1 MIQITVHR
9 ERQLVNPKIVIAGGG
24 FGGFHAA
31 RTLEQRLGPSH
42 ARLTLVNDENFL
54 LYTPFMGSVAGG
66 ALEARHIAMPLRE
79 ALPATDVRVVRVE
92 SADPDRHIL
101 RVRNQVGKEEDLSY
115 DRLVVALGSVTR
127 VLPVPGLVEYA
138 VGFKTL
144 SEAVSL
150 RDRVL
155 RTLEMAETLE
165 DDTERAEWLT
175 FVFVGGGYAGLGGLA
190 EVQDFALDVVR
201 LYPRCRAQGL
211 RFVLVESQ
219 DHIMGEVPERLGA
232 FALREIR
239 GRGTELRLSTRVTA
253 VGPDHVVLSTG
264 ETVPTRLV
272 VWTAGVKP
280 APAVERLGLPLDETG
295 RIRVDAQMRVEGV
308 EDVWALGDAAA
319 VPDPANSGKPCPPT
333 RQHAMRQGWRVGANV
348 AASVGQGQA
357 EPFTYRTRGV
367 FVDLGRFRAVALF
380 MGVRLRG
387 RPAWL
392 LTRWF
397 HLKWVTGWGRRVQ
410 LITDWMTDRAFHR
423 DVSELGQQ
431 GHRIGE
437 PDVLHTGPA
446 GLVREPAPT
455 VAGE

>member
-1 MIQITVHR
+1 MIQITVHH

-31 RTLEQRLGPSH
+31 RTLEQRLGPSD
-42 ARLTLVNDENFL
+42 ARLTLVNDQNFL
-54 LYTPFMGSVAGG
+54 LYTPFMGAVAGG

-79 ALPATDVRVVRVE
+79 ALPSTDVRVVRVE
-92 SADPDRHIL
+92 SADPERHIL

-165 DDTERAEWLT
+165 DDAERAEWLT

-264 ETVPTRLV
+264 ESVPTRLV

-295 RIRVDAQMRVEGV
+295 RIRVDAQMRVQGV
-308 EDVWALGDAAA
+308 DDVWALGDAAA

-348 AASVGQGQA
+348 AASVGHGQP
-357 EPFTYRTRGV
+357 EPFSYRTRGV

-410 LITDWMTDRAFHR
+410 LITDWLTDRAFHR

-437 PDVLHTGPA
+437 PDALHTGPA
-446 GLVREPAPT
+446 ALLREPAPT
-455 VAGE
+455 VEGE